1 MKSLTMHILLGVGIG
16 ATTISAAVSTAL
28 ACRAIRREEENLG
41 RELTAGEKFKV
52 GFPYYIPVV
61 GALGATEVGV
71 MTCYKTSQE
80 AIKLTAGG
88 TVAMT
93 NVLNGYRDVIKEEV
107 GKKKEA
113 DLYNKSLEQSVL
125 PRIPEKQMTDSNE
138 VLVSIMPYECSI
150 NDIPDFAFVSTPDKI
165 QAGLAEFNTMFGN
178 RVRGNGGTDGYAS
191 FDELLAYWG
200 QDPKNHIFRKLFWE
214 WRKDGPVEL
223 VEPKDFIVRNGQ
235 KIWLLSFVVQPHY
248 I

>member
-1 MKSLTMHILLGVGIG
+1 MKSLTMHVLLGVGIG
-16 ATTISAAVSTAL
+16 VTTISAAVSTAL

-41 RELTAGEKFKV
+41 RELSVGEKIKV

-71 MTCYKTSQE
+71 MSCYKTSQE

-88 TVAMT
+88 TVAVN

-107 GKKKEA
+107 GKKKESE
-113 DLYNKSLEQSVL
+113 LYNKSLEQSVV
-125 PRIPEKQMTDSNE
+125 PKIPERVINDSNE

-150 NDIPDFAFVSTPDKI
+150 DDIPDFAFVSTPDKI
-165 QAGLAEFNTMFGN
+165 RDGLGEFNKMFGN
-178 RVRGNGGTDGYAS
+178 RARGNGGTDAYAS
-191 FDELLAYWG
+191 FEELLQYWD
-200 QDPKNHIFRKLFWE
+200 QDPKNHIFRKLYWE

-223 VEPKDFIVRNGQ
+223 MEPWDYIVRNGQ
-235 KIWLLSFVVQPHY
+235 KILLLSFVTQPHY